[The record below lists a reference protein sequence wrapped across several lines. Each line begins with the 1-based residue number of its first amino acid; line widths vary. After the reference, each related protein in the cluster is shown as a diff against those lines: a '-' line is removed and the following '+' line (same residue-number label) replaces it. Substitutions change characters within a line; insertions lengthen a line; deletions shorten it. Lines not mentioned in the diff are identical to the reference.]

1 MLEGG
6 NRMKRE
12 EAKIHRDA
20 IIAFLNGAEI
30 EMRQPDGTYWTPTDE
45 PGWLPDWHYRV
56 RQYVAVNVEEL
67 IAECVPQNS
76 MPAMGI
82 ADDIRAYCAERGV
95 K

>member
-1 MLEGG
+1 
-6 NRMKRE
+6 MKRE
-12 EAKIHRDA
+12 EANLHREA
-20 IIAFLNGAEI
+20 IIAFVNGAEI

-56 RQYVAVNVEEL
+56 RQQLVEVNVEDL

-82 ADDIRAYCAERGV
+82 ADAIRAYCAERGV
-95 K
+95 KR

>member
-1 MLEGG
+1 
-6 NRMKRE
+6 MKRE

-30 EMRQPDGTYWTPTDE
+30 EMRRPGGDYWSPIED

-56 RQYVAVNVEEL
+56 RQYVAVNVEDL

-95 K
+95 KR